1 MKNQLQTKFLRHFLF
16 NDGTQW
22 RFLSTKQEAQVRY
35 PLRSKFLYIYNI
47 FFDIFIIS
55 SLQTHEEAIADL
67 LVDAGPISYKQLP
80 FTLYQVQKYL
90 YFFLRLML
98 YHVSHVQQGRHRE
111 PSVKTLFIYSI
122 YFPKWESIP
131 QPSL

>member
-1 MKNQLQTKFLRHFLF
+1 MTLFVHQTRGAGSVPAALKIFIHLQH
-16 NDGTQW
+16 
-22 RFLSTKQEAQVRY
+22 
-35 PLRSKFLYIYNI
+35 

-90 YFFLRLML
+90 YFFLRFML
-98 YHVSHVQQGRHRE
+98 YHVSHIQQYRQRE